1 MRKIVVGLVVLLAFS
16 LVFFSCDLLGIG
28 ATHGDVTGTVKDA
41 VTGDSVAGVTVKL
54 YKSTGGTLGTTTTD
68 ASGNY
73 TFSSI
78 ATGTGY
84 YAKFT
89 KTAYIDATFYGIAV
103 EKDLTTYLETLLQI
117 SSSYTGTGVAT
128 GTITDAFTGDGLA
141 SATIKFRAGINTTTG
156 TVLHTIPET
165 DSSGSYT
172 VTTTDLGSAGYFT
185 GEISK
190 TGYITTTFSL
200 YLIAGQT
207 KSEQNAA
214 ITPSNIGT
222 NEYRFILTW
231 GDTPS
236 DIDSHLT
243 GPTGTGTDRFHVYFG
258 NKDYT
263 PSGATTPDVELDVD
277 DTSSYGPET
286 ITLYNQ
292 KTGEYRYYVHD
303 YTNSYATSSSP
314 STQLSNSGAKVKVYK
329 GSTLVRTFNIPTGQG
344 GNCWDVF
351 KLSGSTITTV
361 NTISYIDDY
370 STGRALVDDHGLMK
384 NLPNK

>member
-1 MRKIVVGLVVLLAFS
+1 MRKMFTGLLVLLAFS
-16 LVFFSCDLLGIG
+16 LAFFSCDLVGIG
-28 ATHGDVTGTVKDA
+28 ATHGNVVGTVTDA
-41 VTGDSVAGVTVKL
+41 VSGDPVSGVTVKL
-54 YKSTGGTLGTTTTD
+54 YASTGGMLGTTTTD
-68 ASGNY
+68 SSGNY
-73 TFSSI
+73 TFASI

-89 KTAYIDATFYGIAV
+89 KTGYLDATYYGIAV

-128 GTITDAFTGDGLA
+128 GTITDAFTGNGLA
-141 SATIKFRAGINTTTG
+141 SATISFRAGINTTTG
-156 TVLHTIPET
+156 TVLYTATT
-165 DSSGSYT
+165 DSSGFYT
-172 VTTTDLGSAGYFT
+172 VTTTNLGSAGYFT

-190 TGYITTTFSL
+190 TGYITTTFTV

-207 KSEQNAA
+207 KNEQNAA

-231 GDTPS
+231 GATPY
-236 DIDSHLT
+236 DLDSHLT
-243 GPTGTGTDRFHVYFG
+243 GPTGTGTDRFHVYFS
-258 NKDYT
+258 NKTYT
-263 PSGATTPDVELDVD
+263 PSGAATPDVELDVD
-277 DTSSYGPET
+277 DTTSYGPET

-303 YTNSYATSSSP
+303 YSNLSATATSP

-370 STGRALVDDHGLMK
+370 STGRALDDHGLMT
-384 NLPNK
+384 NLPSK

>member
-1 MRKIVVGLVVLLAFS
+1 MFTGLVVLLAFS
-16 LVFFSCDLLGIG
+16 LAFFSCDLVGIG
-28 ATHGDVTGTVKDA
+28 ATHGNVTGTVTDA
-41 VTGDSVAGVTVKL
+41 VSGNPVSGVTVKL
-54 YKSTGGTLGTTTTD
+54 YTSTGGILGTTTTD

-73 TFSSI
+73 TFTSI

-89 KTAYIDATFYGIAV
+89 KTAYLDATYYGIAV

-128 GTITDAFTGDGLA
+128 GTITDAFTGNGLA
-141 SATIKFRAGINTTTG
+141 SATISFRAGINTTTG
-156 TVLHTIPET
+156 TVLYTATT
-165 DSSGSYT
+165 DSSGFYT
-172 VTTTDLGSAGYFT
+172 VTTTNLGSAGYFT

-190 TGYITTTFSL
+190 TGYITTTFTV

-214 ITPSNIGT
+214 ITPSNIGA

-231 GDTPS
+231 GATPY
-236 DIDSHLT
+236 DLDSHLT
-243 GPTGTGTDRFHVYFG
+243 GPTGTGTDRFHVYFS
-258 NKDYT
+258 NKTYT
-263 PSGATTPDVELDVD
+263 PSGAATPDVELDVD

-303 YTNSYATSSSP
+303 FSNLSATAMSR
-314 STQLSNSGAKVKVYK
+314 LN
-329 GSTLVRTFNIPTGQG
+329 
-344 GNCWDVF
+344 
-351 KLSGSTITTV
+351 
-361 NTISYIDDY
+361 
-370 STGRALVDDHGLMK
+370 
-384 NLPNK
+384 